1 MVFVIKKGDRVR
13 CFGGMDKKRR
23 GCHRAKVKLTLAL
36 YAFEEDGGMDSNEEC
51 HLGWREDEVEL

>member
-1 MVFVIKKGDRVR
+1 VR